1 MTKVADFQSVKTT
14 TSTRT
19 TKSAVGLYFLLTS
32 LLQTPDAGARSAL
45 KFPDICSVI
54 LGDVA
59 LAMVAPFYGADSHVM

>member
-1 MTKVADFQSVKTT
+1 MTKVADFQSVKVR

-19 TKSAVGLYFLLTS
+19 TKSAVVLYFLLTS
-32 LLQTPDAGARSAL
+32 ILQNPYAGARSAL

-59 LAMVAPFYGADSHVM
+59 LAIVAPFYGANSHVM